1 MVQACPRGQAT
12 TSTHMNTEKQ
22 PGKQQGVDEAKQDR
36 KQEDAAKA
44 RPGQKDESV
53 RQSESRRPPIKD
65 NPDA

>member
-1 MVQACPRGQAT
+1 M
-12 TSTHMNTEKQ
+12 HMTNEKQ

-44 RPGQKDESV
+44 RPGQTDESV